1 MTLYILFRLNY
12 AFRQKKISFPIHKK
26 YTSSANKGHFVDVEG
41 LNS

>member
-1 MTLYILFRLNY
+1 MLSGK
-12 AFRQKKISFPIHKK
+12 KKISFPIHKK